1 MAVETVRL
9 RIEGM
14 GCDGCVAAVDEALR
28 KVAGVRRV
36 AVDLAA
42 GSAEVEVEQPA
53 APAALLEAVDR
64 AGYDAK
70 IA

>member
-1 MAVETVRL
+1 MATETLRL

-28 KVAGVRRV
+28 ALPGVSRV
-36 AVDLAA
+36 RIDLAA
-42 GSAEVEVEQPA
+42 GTAEVEVERPIDR
-53 APAALLEAVDR
+53 AALVAAVDG
-64 AGYDAK
+64 AGYDAA

>member
-1 MAVETVRL
+1 MTAETVRL

-28 KVAGVRRV
+28 KVPGVRRV
-36 AVDLAA
+36 TVDLAA
-42 GSAEVEVEQPA
+42 GRAEVEVQ
-53 APAALLEAVDR
+53 APANTEPLLSAAER
-64 AGYDAK
+64 AGYDAA